1 MAFKGR
7 QMWKI
12 WLLKLFVLI
21 ISSPY
26 KRQSNILLVVI
37 QNLGQG
43 GRKGDVLAFHPYG
56 SSFGCQCKKT
66 NQPNK
71 QTKPTKPTN
80 QPKIKPPHSIYSNY
94 IITIIKIITNCGVTA
109 LESIFL
115 YKRALQKTAQTIV
128 RDSVTFSEKW
138 KWTTVACSA
147 TQGTWR
153 NRSIAF
159 VAAWITQ
166 INFTEVSITSCEN
179 KSSLNGWGVAQKHAQ
194 QSTTQIVVLWGK
206 WAWNLAA
213 CWCHPMG
220 SIHHLQV
227 KEYHFSRAV
236 TCLKQISLKSNL
248 GQ

>member
-109 LESIFL
+109 LESIFFV
-115 YKRALQKTAQTIV
+115 QTSSAENCSDYCERLSNI
-128 RDSVTFSEKW
+128 FW
-138 KWTTVACSA
+138 KVKMNHSSMFCHSRHLKKQEHCLCGCLNYTDKFHWS
-147 TQGTWR
+147 R
-153 NRSIAF
+153 Y
-159 VAAWITQ
+159 
-166 INFTEVSITSCEN
+166 NFMWE
-179 KSSLNGWGVAQKHAQ
+179 
-194 QSTTQIVVLWGK
+194 
-206 WAWNLAA
+206 
-213 CWCHPMG
+213 
-220 SIHHLQV
+220 
-227 KEYHFSRAV
+227 
-236 TCLKQISLKSNL
+236 
-248 GQ
+248 